1 VRYLAA
7 LLIFSL
13 IGAIP
18 RATAQQDPLDATAAE
33 VAAAIAKAAGKHNSD
48 AQVLVA
54 DFSETKGHPTALG
67 PDLARQFSLSL
78 QAHAKNFILSDRDK
92 LLRQLAAD
100 KLSAESF
107 ANPNTLKCYSPAQA
121 AEFAVTGEMNDMP
134 DAVVIA
140 IKTFR
145 IKGGKVI
152 FEKQVTVQITPSMQ
166 ELLAQGFETTG
177 SRGSSPSQADSS
189 ARNRVPV
196 GGSNGYSSPFCIYC
210 PSASFSPAAIA
221 AKVQGQITLNVQV
234 SAEGRALDIS
244 LLRGLPCG
252 LNDEAIETV
261 RRWKFRPATGPDG
274 QPADVTVT
282 VQVSFRLY

>member
-1 VRYLAA
+1 MRYLAA

-166 ELLAQGFETTG
+166 DYSRRDLRQLALEAQVPHRQILLLAIAFRSEDRTVI
-177 SRGSSPSQADSS
+177 R
-189 ARNRVPV
+189 R
-196 GGSNGYSSPFCIYC
+196 
-210 PSASFSPAAIA
+210 PSAFIVP
-221 AKVQGQITLNVQV
+221 
-234 SAEGRALDIS
+234 
-244 LLRGLPCG
+244 LLH
-252 LNDEAIETV
+252 
-261 RRWKFRPATGPDG
+261 FH
-274 QPADVTVT
+274 
-282 VQVSFRLY
+282 RLL